1 MPSISTVLLVAV
13 DVMCLSSSVARRS
26 QAQQPLR
33 VAVGDPF
40 LAGGA
45 HRELVQEGVAWVMDP
60 YGGPGTGPGAR

>member
-26 QAQQPLR
+26 RAQQPLR

-45 HRELVQEGVAWVMDP
+45 HRELVQEGVA
-60 YGGPGTGPGAR
+60 